1 MATAVPKATADAAA
15 KYLRQLADVEL
26 EKFKDVP
33 MLILPADHQDTK
45 AVVESWFEVHLAK
58 KDDQIDY

>member
-15 KYLRQLADVEL
+15 KYLRELADVEL

-33 MLILPADHQDTK
+33 MLILPADNQDTK
-45 AVVESWFEVHLAK
+45 AVVESWFEVRLAK

>member
-15 KYLRQLADVEL
+15 RYLRQQADVEL

-33 MLILPADHQDTK
+33 MLILPADNQDTK
-45 AVVESWFEVHLAK
+45 AVVERWFEVCLAK
-58 KDDQIDY
+58 LDDQTDH